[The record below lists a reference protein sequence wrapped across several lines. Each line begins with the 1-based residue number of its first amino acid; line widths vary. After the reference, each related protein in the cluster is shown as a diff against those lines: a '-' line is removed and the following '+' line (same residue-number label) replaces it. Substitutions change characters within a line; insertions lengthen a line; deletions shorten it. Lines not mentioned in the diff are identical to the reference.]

1 MSDLRG
7 DRNMRP
13 VPGETAGPGV
23 RSPKRL
29 ITAGIALGAVAAF
42 GIGIWFAYDQGVKRG
57 ASGAP
62 PLIRADQGPTKV
74 APENPGGMQV
84 PNQDK
89 QIYERLPG
97 NQANNSGSQTE
108 KLLPPPE
115 RPSATPTTPGT
126 ATSPAVSVPN
136 RSAQTVVPNQAPSG
150 QAPSNAVPN
159 RTDAPSASSTTPSG
173 QPAPATSGQPQS
185 VTPPRT
191 AAAPA
196 TPAPAATPAQT
207 QTPAARTATPAAA
220 TPAPTVTATP
230 GGSAKIQLA
239 SLKDQA
245 AATATWNA
253 LQKKFPAELGGLQPS
268 YEKVEIADKGTF
280 IRLQAG
286 PLKDR
291 GEAQSA
297 CNALAAKNQ
306 GCIVVG
312 R

>member
-13 VPGETAGPGV
+13 VPGEPAGGPGM

-62 PLIRADQGPTKV
+62 PLIRADQTPTKV

-97 NQANNSGSQTE
+97 NTAQAPAGQTE
-108 KLLPPPE
+108 RLLPPPE
-115 RPSATPTTPGT
+115 RPSAAPTQPGAPQPNV
-126 ATSPAVSVPN
+126 ATSPSVTVPN
-136 RSAQTVVPNQAPSG
+136 RSAQT
-150 QAPSNAVPN
+150 VPN
-159 RTDAPSASSTTPSG
+159 RTDAPSATTTIPG
-173 QPAPATSGQPQS
+173 QPAPAAQTQNAPGQPQS
-185 VTPPRT
+185 LTPPSQSASQPPRT
-191 AAAPA
+191 AAAP
-196 TPAPAATPAQT
+196 TPAPAQT
-207 QTPAARTATPAAA
+207 QAPAPAARS
-220 TPAPTVTATP
+220 VTATP
-230 GGSAKIQLA
+230 GGSARIQLA

-245 AATATWNA
+245 AATATWNQ
-253 LQKKFPAELGGLQPS
+253 LQKKFPEILGGLQPS
-268 YEKVEIADKGTF
+268 YERVEIANKGTF

-291 GEAQSA
+291 ADAQAA

>member
-13 VPGETAGPGV
+13 VPGSEPAGPGL

-62 PLIRADQGPTKV
+62 PLIRADQTPTKV

-97 NQANNSGSQTE
+97 NSAQAPATGGTE
-108 KLLPPPE
+108 RLLPPPE
-115 RPSATPTTPGT
+115 RPSAAPTTPNA
-126 ATSPAVSVPN
+126 ATSPAVTVPN
-136 RSAQTVVPNQAPSG
+136 RNAQTVPNQSPATSG
-150 QAPSNAVPN
+150 VPN
-159 RTDAPSASSTTPSG
+159 RTDAPSATPV
-173 QPAPATSGQPQS
+173 QPVPGQPQP
-185 VTPPRT
+185 VTPPSQPART
-191 AAAPA
+191 AAAPTPAPAQTQSQAPAA
-196 TPAPAATPAQT
+196 TPAPAA
-207 QTPAARTATPAAA
+207 R
-220 TPAPTVTATP
+220 TVTATA

-268 YEKVEIADKGTF
+268 YERVEIADKGTF

-291 GEAQSA
+291 AEAQAA
-297 CNALAAKNQ
+297 CSALAAKNQ

>member
-13 VPGETAGPGV
+13 VPGGEPAGGTGI

-62 PLIRADQGPTKV
+62 PLIRADQTPTKV

-97 NQANNSGSQTE
+97 NTAQAPAGQTE
-108 KLLPPPE
+108 RLLPPPE
-115 RPSATPTTPGT
+115 RPSAAPTQPAASQPNV
-126 ATSPAVSVPN
+126 ATSPAVNVPN
-136 RSAQTVVPNQAPSG
+136 RSAQTVPNQSPAAPG
-150 QAPSNAVPN
+150 VPN
-159 RTDAPSASSTTPSG
+159 RTDAPNANAV
-173 QPAPATSGQPQS
+173 APATPGQPQA
-185 VTPPRT
+185 VTPPSQPART
-191 AAAPA
+191 AAAPTPA
-196 TPAPAATPAQT
+196 PQAQTPAPAA
-207 QTPAARTATPAAA
+207 RS
-220 TPAPTVTATP
+220 VTATP

-253 LQKKFPAELGGLQPS
+253 LQKKFPDILGGLQPS
-268 YEKVEIADKGTF
+268 YERVEIANKGTF

-291 GEAQSA
+291 ADAQAA
-297 CNALAAKNQ
+297 CTALAAKNQ

>member
-13 VPGETAGPGV
+13 VPGGESAGPGL

-62 PLIRADQGPTKV
+62 PLIRADQSPTKI
-74 APENPGGMQV
+74 APDNPGGMQV

-97 NQANNSGSQTE
+97 NSAQAPAGGQTE

-115 RPSATPTTPGT
+115 RPSAAPTQPNV
-126 ATSPAVSVPN
+126 ATSPSVTVPN
-136 RSAQTVVPNQAPSG
+136 RNAQPVPNQAPAG
-150 QAPSNAVPN
+150 QAPGASGVPN
-159 RTDAPSASSTTPSG
+159 RTDAPSANSI
-173 QPAPATSGQPQS
+173 APATPGQPQS

-196 TPAPAATPAQT
+196 PAQQT
-207 QTPAARTATPAAA
+207 QTPAA
-220 TPAPTVTATP
+220 TPAPAARTVTATA

-245 AATATWNA
+245 AATATWTA

-268 YEKVEIADKGTF
+268 YERVEIANKGTF

-291 GEAQSA
+291 AEAQAA
-297 CNALAAKNQ
+297 CSALAAKNQ

>member
-13 VPGETAGPGV
+13 VPGEPAGGPGL

-62 PLIRADQGPTKV
+62 PLIRADQTPTKV

-97 NQANNSGSQTE
+97 NTAQAPAGQTE
-108 KLLPPPE
+108 RLLPPPE
-115 RPSATPTTPGT
+115 RPSAAPTQPNAAQPTVS
-126 ATSPAVSVPN
+126 TSPSVTVPN
-136 RSAQTVVPNQAPSG
+136 RSTQPVPNQAPAG
-150 QAPSNAVPN
+150 QTPATPGVPN
-159 RTDAPSASSTTPSG
+159 RTDAQSATPVT
-173 QPAPATSGQPQS
+173 PAPAAPGQPQP
-185 VTPPRT
+185 VTPPSQSART

-196 TPAPAATPAQT
+196 QTQSPAQTSTATPAPAA
-207 QTPAARTATPAAA
+207 R
-220 TPAPTVTATP
+220 TVTATP

-245 AATATWNA
+245 AATATWNQ
-253 LQKKFPAELGGLQPS
+253 LQKKFPEVLGGLQPS
-268 YEKVEIADKGTF
+268 YERVEIADKGTF

-291 GEAQSA
+291 AEAQAA
-297 CNALAAKNQ
+297 CSALAAKNQ

>member
-13 VPGETAGPGV
+13 VPGETASAPGI

-42 GIGIWFAYDQGVKRG
+42 GVGIWFAYDQGVKRG

-97 NQANNSGSQTE
+97 NTTANTAGQTE
-108 KLLPPPE
+108 RLLPPQE
-115 RPSATPTTPGT
+115 RPSATPTQPNV
-126 ATSPAVSVPN
+126 ATSPAVSVPT
-136 RSAQTVVPNQAPSG
+136 RPAQSVPNQSA
-150 QAPSNAVPN
+150 AVPN
-159 RTDAPSASSTTPSG
+159 RTDAPSPAPIP
-173 QPAPATSGQPQS
+173 PAPAAPGQPQP
-185 VTPPRT
+185 VAPRT

-196 TPAPAATPAQT
+196 TPAPT
-207 QTPAARTATPAAA
+207 QTPPAATA
-220 TPAPTVTATP
+220 RAAAPAPTVTATP
-230 GGSAKIQLA
+230 GGSARIQLA

-245 AATATWNA
+245 AATATWNQ
-253 LQKKFPAELGGLQPS
+253 LQKKFPEVLGGLQPT
-268 YEKVEIADKGTF
+268 YERVEIADKGTF

-291 GEAQSA
+291 AEAQSA

>member
-13 VPGETAGPGV
+13 VPGEPAGGPGI
-23 RSPKRL
+23 RGPKRL

-62 PLIRADQGPTKV
+62 PLIRADQTPTKV

-97 NQANNSGSQTE
+97 NTAQAPAGQTE
-108 KLLPPPE
+108 RLLPPPE
-115 RPSATPTTPGT
+115 RPSAAPTQPNV
-126 ATSPAVSVPN
+126 ATSPSVNVPN
-136 RSAQTVVPNQAPSG
+136 RSAQTVPNQTPAAPVSG
-150 QAPSNAVPN
+150 VPN
-159 RTDAPSASSTTPSG
+159 RTDAPSA
-173 QPAPATSGQPQS
+173 APATPAGPGQPQS

-191 AAAPA
+191 AAAP
-196 TPAPAATPAQT
+196 TPAPSQSQSAA
-207 QTPAARTATPAAA
+207 PAAR
-220 TPAPTVTATP
+220 TVTATP
-230 GGSAKIQLA
+230 GGNAKIQLA

-245 AATATWNA
+245 AATSTWNQ
-253 LQKKFPAELGGLQPS
+253 LQKKFPDILGGLQPS
-268 YEKVEIADKGTF
+268 YERVEIANKGTF

-291 GEAQSA
+291 GDAQAA
-297 CNALAAKNQ
+297 CSALAAKNQ

>member
-13 VPGETAGPGV
+13 VPGAEPANGAAM
-23 RSPKRL
+23 RNPKRL

-62 PLIRADQGPTKV
+62 PLIRADQTPTKV

-97 NQANNSGSQTE
+97 NTAQAPAGGTE
-108 KLLPPPE
+108 RLLPPPE
-115 RPSATPTTPGT
+115 RPSAAPTQPNVAQPNV
-126 ATSPAVSVPN
+126 ATSPSVTVPN
-136 RSAQTVVPNQAPSG
+136 RSTQTVPNQAPPTTPATSG
-150 QAPSNAVPN
+150 VPN
-159 RTDAPSASSTTPSG
+159 RTDAPSATPV
-173 QPAPATSGQPQS
+173 QPAPGQPQP
-185 VTPPRT
+185 VTPPRS
-191 AAAPA
+191 AAAP
-196 TPAPAATPAQT
+196 TPAPAQPQST
-207 QTPAARTATPAAA
+207 QPPAAA
-220 TPAPTVTATP
+220 ARTVTATP
-230 GGSAKIQLA
+230 GGTAKIQLA

-253 LQKKFPAELGGLQPS
+253 LQRKFPAELGGLQPS
-268 YEKVEIADKGTF
+268 YERVEIADKGTF

-291 GEAQSA
+291 AEAQAA
-297 CNALAAKNQ
+297 CTALAAKNQ

>member
-13 VPGETAGPGV
+13 VPGGDAGGPGA

-62 PLIRADQGPTKV
+62 PLIRADQSPTKV

-97 NQANNSGSQTE
+97 NAAQAPGSQTE
-108 KLLPPPE
+108 RLLPPPE
-115 RPSATPTTPGT
+115 RPSAAPTQPNV
-126 ATSPAVSVPN
+126 ATSPAVNVPN
-136 RSAQTVVPNQAPSG
+136 RTAQP
-150 QAPSNAVPN
+150 VPN
-159 RTDAPSASSTTPSG
+159 RTDAPSATPVAP
-173 QPAPATSGQPQS
+173 QPAAPGQPQP
-185 VTPPRT
+185 VTPPRS

-196 TPAPAATPAQT
+196 QSPAPAQ
-207 QTPAARTATPAAA
+207 QSKPAASE
-220 TPAPTVTATP
+220 PAPARTVTATP
-230 GGSAKIQLA
+230 GGNAKIQLA

-245 AATATWNA
+245 AATATWNQ
-253 LQKKFPAELGGLQPS
+253 LQKKFPDILGGLQPS
-268 YEKVEIADKGTF
+268 YERVELGDRGTF

-291 GEAQSA
+291 ADAQAA

>member
-13 VPGETAGPGV
+13 VPGEPAGGPGM

-62 PLIRADQGPTKV
+62 PLIRADQTPTKV

-97 NQANNSGSQTE
+97 NTAQAPAGQTE
-108 KLLPPPE
+108 RLLPPPE
-115 RPSATPTTPGT
+115 RPSAAPTQPGAPQPNV
-126 ATSPAVSVPN
+126 ATSPSVTVPN
-136 RSAQTVVPNQAPSG
+136 RSAQT
-150 QAPSNAVPN
+150 VPN
-159 RTDAPSASSTTPSG
+159 RTDAPSATTTIPG
-173 QPAPATSGQPQS
+173 QPAPAAQTQNAPGQPQS
-185 VTPPRT
+185 VTPPSQSASQPPRT
-191 AAAPA
+191 AAAP
-196 TPAPAATPAQT
+196 TPAPAQT
-207 QTPAARTATPAAA
+207 QAPAPAARS
-220 TPAPTVTATP
+220 VTATP
-230 GGSAKIQLA
+230 GGSARIQLA

-245 AATATWNA
+245 AATATWNQ
-253 LQKKFPAELGGLQPS
+253 LQKKFPEILGGLQPS
-268 YEKVEIADKGTF
+268 YERVEIANKGTF

-291 GEAQSA
+291 ADAQAA

>member
-13 VPGETAGPGV
+13 VPGEPAGGPGL

-62 PLIRADQGPTKV
+62 PLIRADQAPAKV

-97 NQANNSGSQTE
+97 NTAQAPGSQAE
-108 KLLPPPE
+108 RLLPPPE
-115 RPSATPTTPGT
+115 RPSAAPTQPNV
-126 ATSPAVSVPN
+126 ATSPSVTVPN
-136 RSAQTVVPNQAPSG
+136 RSAQPVPNQSPAAPG
-150 QAPSNAVPN
+150 VPN
-159 RTDAPSASSTTPSG
+159 RTDAPSAAATTP
-173 QPAPATSGQPQS
+173 GQPQS
-185 VTPPRT
+185 VTPPSQPART
-191 AAAPA
+191 AAAP
-196 TPAPAATPAQT
+196 TPAPAPQT
-207 QTPAARTATPAAA
+207 QSQAAAPAARSVAA
-220 TPAPTVTATP
+220 TS

-245 AATATWNA
+245 AATSTWNQ
-253 LQKKFPAELGGLQPS
+253 LQKKFPEILGGLQPS
-268 YEKVEIADKGTF
+268 YERVEIANKGTF
-280 IRLQAG
+280 VRLQAG

-291 GEAQSA
+291 GDAQAA
-297 CNALAAKNQ
+297 CSALAAKNQ

>member
-13 VPGETAGPGV
+13 VPGGEPAGGAGI

-62 PLIRADQGPTKV
+62 PLIRADQTPTKV

-97 NQANNSGSQTE
+97 NTAQAPAGQTE
-108 KLLPPPE
+108 RLLPPPE
-115 RPSATPTTPGT
+115 RPSAAPTQPGAPQPNV
-126 ATSPAVSVPN
+126 ATSPSVTVPN
-136 RSAQTVVPNQAPSG
+136 RSAQTVPNQSPATP
-150 QAPSNAVPN
+150 AVPN
-159 RTDAPSASSTTPSG
+159 RTDAPSATSV
-173 QPAPATSGQPQS
+173 QPAPGQPQP
-185 VTPPRT
+185 VTPPRPAT
-191 AAAPA
+191 AAPTPAPAPTQQAQTPAA
-196 TPAPAATPAQT
+196 TPAPAPAS
-207 QTPAARTATPAAA
+207 AART
-220 TPAPTVTATP
+220 VTASP

-245 AATATWNA
+245 AATATWNQ
-253 LQKKFPAELGGLQPS
+253 LQKKFPEILGGLQPS
-268 YEKVEIADKGTF
+268 YERVEIANKGTF

-291 GEAQSA
+291 ADAQAA

>member
-13 VPGETAGPGV
+13 VPGESANPGM

-97 NQANNSGSQTE
+97 NTPANTATGQTE

-115 RPSATPTTPGT
+115 RPTATPTQPGQPNV
-126 ATSPAVSVPN
+126 ATSPSVNVPT
-136 RSAQTVVPNQAPSG
+136 RPVQTVPNQSPTASAP
-150 QAPSNAVPN
+150 PN
-159 RTDAPSASSTTPSG
+159 RTDAPS
-173 QPAPATSGQPQS
+173 PAPVPSSGPQATPGQPQA
-185 VTPPRT
+185 VTPQTART
-191 AAAPA
+191 AAAP
-196 TPAPAATPAQT
+196 TPGQSSAPAA
-207 QTPAARTATPAAA
+207 R
-220 TPAPTVTATP
+220 TVTATP

-245 AATATWNA
+245 AATATWNQ
-253 LQKKFPAELGGLQPS
+253 LQKKFPEVLGGLQPS
-268 YEKVEIADKGTF
+268 YEKVEIANKGTF

-291 GEAQSA
+291 AEATAA
-297 CNALAAKNQ
+297 CSALAAKNQ